1 MTTAKDEAPTAA
13 LAAARAPDET
23 GRQAAC
29 RACGCADREDGPV
42 EAVPDWR
49 RGAEAANPCRIDVR
63 PMLAAG
69 QAPFAAVMQAADGVA
84 AGGVLLIEAP
94 FDPQPLRRVL
104 AGKGF
109 STYGERAGPGHWRIW
124 CRRGEPERER
134 FSRIEGPGG
143 GVIWQSGSV
152 VHIDVRALEAPK
164 PLVAIL
170 ALIDSGAHEGHI
182 VVHHRREPF
191 YLYPELEERGWSY
204 SRLPAPSG
212 EVLLEL
218 RGPS

>member
-1 MTTAKDEAPTAA
+1 MATAKDEAPPAA
-13 LAAARAPDET
+13 PGPNDPGDPE
-23 GRQAAC
+23 AC
-29 RACGCADREDGPV
+29 RACGCGDREDGPV

-49 RGAEAANPCRIDVR
+49 GGAEAANPCRIDVR

-69 QAPFAAVMQAADGVA
+69 HAPFAAVMQAADGVA
-84 AGGVLLIEAP
+84 VGGVLLIEAP

-109 STYGERAGPGHWRIW
+109 TSYGERAGNGHWRIW
-124 CRRGEPERER
+124 CRRGEAGRER
-134 FSRIEGPGG
+134 LGRAEGPGG
-143 GVIWQSGSV
+143 SATWQSGGV
-152 VHIDVRALEAPK
+152 VHIDVRGLEAPK

-170 ALIDSGAHEGHI
+170 ALIDSGAHQGRI
-182 VVHHRREPF
+182 VVHHQREPL

-204 SRLPAPSG
+204 SRLPAPAG
-212 EVLLEL
+212 EVRLEL